1 MTLILAINAAQYR
14 RTYDLTGS
22 PLGLPLTAKYPR
34 LQVVVEHVTL
44 RGTLAGML
52 RNAALHVVTPSE
64 SINTKI
70 DTVFHSAISMIG
82 VNPDD
87 SGQVYLDEPFHSNH
101 FSLHEIHAG
110 NPMHFLLIL
119 LAALLTCWMWRRS
132 DTNQAGWYA
141 VGLFLAA
148 VFFSALLRWTQWS
161 SRYQL
166 PFFVLG
172 APLVGLMLD
181 RYLPRKAAITITAIL
196 VVSAIPF
203 AVSNRTRSLIPWNR
217 VENVY
222 HPRAYQY
229 FLDGH
234 TDIAA
239 ANIAAADFVNR
250 LPCDQI
256 AH

>member
-1 MTLILAINAAQYR
+1 ML
-14 RTYDLTGS
+14 D
-22 PLGLPLTAKYPR
+22 
-34 LQVVVEHVTL
+34 VEK
-44 RGTLAGML
+44 
-52 RNAALHVVTPSE
+52 E
-64 SINTKI
+64 
-70 DTVFHSAISMIG
+70 
-82 VNPDD
+82 
-87 SGQVYLDEPFHSNH
+87 
-101 FSLHEIHAG
+101 
-110 NPMHFLLIL
+110 
-119 LAALLTCWMWRRS
+119 
-132 DTNQAGWYA
+132 
-141 VGLFLAA
+141 
-148 VFFSALLRWTQWS
+148 
-161 SRYQL
+161 RYQSGRMVRCGPVSRCRIL
-166 PFFVLG
+166 QCSFALDSVVQSIPITFLCSRS
-172 APLVGLMLD
+172 PLVGLMLD

-256 AH
+256 AIDTYLKNPVLALTPRSMYLYPMLALIHGDGGRRTVWYSGVQNNTVRFNSVKTPCAVICFDCANVARKWAEYRNVGARASTFDYIVVFSRYGNVSNIGGE